1 MRFTLD
7 TSVNRIVV
15 LSKRVSCL
23 ITRDVIE
30 FHVNYTLWRS
40 IPPLDERG
48 MAIAIAELARRRL
61 VPVAVLARTFGLSRP
76 TVYRWMDKLEGTYV
90 PTDHRPRVESLG
102 DLGLSTR
109 MLAFVRRHLDRS
121 DEELVEMV
129 WEQFH
134 RPIDTFG
141 IARLRESIEERRRHQ
156 GRGDPPP
163 SAPVQ
168 GQLFGLEQAP
178 DVPSDDDQ
186 PPQAPPEEMRLEP
199 CTQPP
204 APADVDAVV
213 VEPPWATR
221 GPVFTA
227 AAGTT
232 LALPFLARAGLV
244 PALAAQGALDQARP
258 LVGMLG
264 LSLLS
269 FAAPESVKE
278 LHREDLRP
286 LVAHR
291 DGLATERELRR
302 AAHDL
307 APVAAG
313 LVDQVG
319 GTMARVLAAPEEP
332 PIVYID
338 GHFIPYS
345 GQHRIARGYST
356 RHRMALPGHM
366 ATYLHIRS
374 GGRARPLLFT
384 VASATD
390 PFRPQVLRLT
400 ERFKALTGTESVL
413 VFDRGAVG
421 WKMTDALLGAGQA
434 FVCYAPAPSEVAKRA
449 PEDAFVPLELRSQ
462 GRTVLCEAA
471 SWKEERHGKT
481 LYLHALRMPDGATLY
496 VTTSLSAPPSLV
508 VPILWGR
515 WAIENSF
522 KLYGPLGLNH
532 LGVYAMADPGEGK
545 DLERE
550 VAHPVYG
557 AAKRR
562 QVRVRRELLDLEDAY
577 GTVARRDGTVTGLL
591 KAPASATQ
599 RWQRLAAELA
609 EIEAELE
616 RTPSRIPLGDLLTQN
631 EREAFD
637 YGPKIAL
644 DLMRVIAL
652 NAEHALRDEVQAIC
666 RNPRHERRIARTLLT
681 APGTYEAT
689 DRGVLEIGLRVP
701 GRRLFAQVA
710 RAVLENLNRLH
721 LAHPLAPELTVQWSL
736 RPL

>member
-1 MRFTLD
+1 MRFTFD
-7 TSVNRIVV
+7 TSVNRILV
-15 LSKRVSCL
+15 LSKHVSCL
-23 ITRDVIE
+23 VTRDGIE

-40 IPPLDERG
+40 IPPLDERSL
-48 MAIAIAELARRRL
+48 AIAIAELARRRL

-76 TVYRWMDKLEGTYV
+76 TIYRWMDKLEGTYI
-90 PTDHRPRVESLG
+90 PTDHRPRVASLG

-109 MLAFVRRHLDRS
+109 MLNFVRRHLDRS

-129 WEQFH
+129 WQQFH

-141 IARLRESIEERRRHQ
+141 IARLRQSIEERRRHQ
-156 GRGDPPP
+156 GRGGPPP
-163 SAPVQ
+163 SAPSQ
-168 GQLFGLEQAP
+168 GRLFEVEEAQPA
-178 DVPSDDDQ
+178 PSDSP
-186 PPQAPPEEMRLEP
+186 PPQAPPEEVHVQP
-199 CTQPP
+199 ATQPP
-204 APADVDAVV
+204 ALPDVHATV
-213 VEPPWATR
+213 VEPPLPTR

-232 LALPFLARAGLV
+232 LALPFLAQAGLV
-244 PALAAQGALDQARP
+244 SALATHGVLDKARP
-258 LVGMLG
+258 LVGMMG

-278 LHREDLRP
+278 LHREDFRP

-291 DGLATERELRR
+291 DGLATERALRR
-302 AAHDL
+302 AGHDL
-307 APVAAG
+307 GAVAAA
-313 LVDQVG
+313 LVDDVG
-319 GTMARVLAAPEEP
+319 GSMARVLAATEEP
-332 PIVYID
+332 PIVYVD

-345 GQHRIARGYST
+345 GQHRIERGYST
-356 RHRMALPGHM
+356 RHRMALAGHM

-384 VASATD
+384 VGGASD
-390 PFRPQVLRLT
+390 PFRPHVLGLAA
-400 ERFKALTGTESVL
+400 RFKALTGKESVL

-421 WKMTDALLGAGQA
+421 WQMTDALLAAGQA
-434 FVCYAPAPSEVAKRA
+434 FVCYAPSPNEVARRA
-449 PEDAFVPLELRSQ
+449 PQDGYVPAEIRSQ
-462 GRTVLCEAA
+462 GRTVRCKAA
-471 SWKEERHGKT
+471 TWKEERDGKT
-481 LYLHALRMPDGATLY
+481 LYLHALRMEDGATLC
-496 VTTSLSAPPSLV
+496 VITSLSAATSLV
-508 VPILWGR
+508 VPVLWGR

-522 KLYGPLGLNH
+522 KFYGALGLNH

-550 VAHPVYG
+550 VAHPAYG

-562 QVRVRRELLDLEDAY
+562 QMRVRRELLDLEDAH

-591 KAPASATQ
+591 KAPASAVE
-599 RWQRLAAELA
+599 RWQQLAAELA
-609 EIEAELE
+609 EVEEELA
-616 RTPSRIPLGDLLTQN
+616 RTPTRIRLGDLLAQS

-652 NAEHALRDEVQAIC
+652 NAEHALRDEVQAVYP
-666 RNPRHERRIARTLLT
+666 NPRHERRIARTLLA
-681 APGTYEAT
+681 APGTYEVT
-689 DRGVLEIGLRVP
+689 DRGTLEIGLRVP
-701 GRRLFAQVA
+701 GRRLFARVA
-710 RAVLENLNRLH
+710 TAVVDNLNRLR